1 MKKYFRVMLG
11 AKSVHAEQCLA
22 EGFIGT
28 DFLIAED
35 LTRRLPDDFRAFNN
49 EFIPIYLRNR
59 PDKTRIGAGLS
70 CGALWTVSKGI
81 KNGDVVLC
89 PDGSGRYRT
98 AEVAGDYFFQ
108 AGAILPHRRPVRWLG
123 QPIDRTNM
131 STLPCRSRWAPLERL
146 PTSQEYAGEIEKLLA
161 GIAQPGLLS
170 TDETVEDLAEFAME
184 KHLEEFMVANWGQ
197 TEFGRDY
204 DIYEEDGE
212 RVGQQYQSDTGPL
225 DILAVSKDKKRLL
238 VVELKK
244 GRASDAVV
252 GQVLRYMGFVK
263 EVLAENDQEVK
274 GAIIALDDDQRMRR
288 ALAMVSNVDF
298 YRYEV
303 SFKLVRA

>member
-11 AKSVHAEQCLA
+11 AKSVHAEQCHA

-108 AGAILPHRRPVRWLG
+108 AGAILPHRRPVRWLN
-123 QPIDRTNM
+123 QPIDRTDM
-131 STLPCRSRWAPLERL
+131 SVALRKST
-146 PTSQEYAGEIEKLLA
+146 TSGTVVDVTGYAEEIEKLLA
-161 GIAQPGLLS
+161 GIAQPALLS

-225 DILAVSKDKKRLL
+225 DILAVSKDQKRLL

-263 EVLAENDQEVK
+263 EVLAESDQEVK

>member
-28 DFLIAED
+28 DFMVAQD
-35 LTRRLPDDFRAFNN
+35 LTQSLPDDWRAFNN

-89 PDGSGRYRT
+89 PDGSGRYQT

-108 AGAILPHRRPVRWLG
+108 AGAILPHRRPVRWLS
-123 QPIDRTNM
+123 QPIDRTDM
-131 STLPCRSRWAPLERL
+131 SAALQKSTTRG
-146 PTSQEYAGEIEKLLA
+146 TVVDITEYAKEIEKLLA

-170 TDETVEDLAEFAME
+170 TDQPVEDHGQFAME

-263 EVLAENDQEVK
+263 EFLAENDQEVK
-274 GAIIALDDDQRMRR
+274 GAIIALDDDQKMRR

>member
-11 AKSVHAEQCLA
+11 AKSVHAEQCHA

-89 PDGSGRYRT
+89 PDGSGRYQT

-108 AGAILPHRRPVRWLG
+108 AGAILPHRRPVRWLN
-123 QPIDRTNM
+123 QPIDRTDM
-131 STLPCRSRWAPLERL
+131 SAALQKST
-146 PTSQEYAGEIEKLLA
+146 TSGTVVNVTEYAEEIEKLLA

-170 TDETVEDLAEFAME
+170 TDQPVVDPGQFAME

>member
-1 MKKYFRVMLG
+1 MKSYFRVMLG

-28 DFLIAED
+28 DFLISED
-35 LTRRLPDDFRAFNN
+35 LTQSLPDDFRSFNN
-49 EFIPIYLRNR
+49 EFIPTYLRNR
-59 PDKTRIGAGLS
+59 PDKTRIGAGLA

-89 PDGSGRYRT
+89 PDGSGRYQT

-108 AGAILPHRRPVRWLG
+108 AGAILPHRRPVRWLN
-123 QPIDRTNM
+123 QPIDRTDM
-131 STLPCRSRWAPLERL
+131 SAALQKSTTRG
-146 PTSQEYAGEIEKLLA
+146 TVVNVTEYAEEIEKLLA

-170 TDETVEDLAEFAME
+170 TDQPVEDPGQFAME

-225 DILAVSKDKKRLL
+225 DILAVSKDQKCLL

-288 ALAMVSNVDF
+288 ALVMVSNVDF